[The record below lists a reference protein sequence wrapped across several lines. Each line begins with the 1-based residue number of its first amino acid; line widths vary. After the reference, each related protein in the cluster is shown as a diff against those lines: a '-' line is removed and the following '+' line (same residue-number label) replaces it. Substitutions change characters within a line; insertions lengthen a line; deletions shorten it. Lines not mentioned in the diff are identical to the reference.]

1 MLVSLFIK
9 NYAVLKEVDIQ
20 FNLGLN
26 VITGETGAGKSV
38 MLGALGLVLGER
50 ADSKISIK
58 DDKCLVEAAFN
69 ASNPALT
76 AFFER
81 NDLEPE
87 SEIILRREISATG
100 KSRAFINDTPV
111 SLQQLKEL
119 GDLLVDIH
127 SQHETVSLK
136 DKTYQLD
143 LLDTFAAN
151 QNLKSDYEKAFLSVK
166 SLRNELKNLQSQ
178 ADELRNA
185 FEFDNFQYQELAK
198 ADLEHLDAHELEN
211 EQILLENAGEII
223 SICNAAADALGQSED
238 NILDSLLRIASSLKT
253 LAKSNEKIES
263 FRKRLD
269 SVWIE
274 LKDVSTEIASFA
286 DTIQTDDERLVFVQ
300 ERLSQ
305 LYALQKKHRAMDVN
319 ELIAKR
325 NELAEKL
332 TVSSNLESVLENLTK
347 TLLEG
352 EAELYKLGE
361 TLRNKRAEAI
371 LPLCQTLTTLLHEVG
386 MEKAK
391 VDVRLLPLATPGFD
405 GLEQVELLFTA
416 NQGQDLQPLSKVAS
430 GGELSRFMLCIK
442 TILAKNKKLPT
453 LIFDEIDTG
462 ISGEAAQKT
471 GRLMKKLGKSHQ
483 ILAITHLPQMT
494 AQGDFHYHI
503 FKIVQDKETSSKIQ
517 LLAPEARISQLA
529 QMISG
534 ENPGE
539 TALNHAKELLSQSS
553 Q

>member
-50 ADSKISIK
+50 ADSKLGVK
-58 DDKCLVEAAFN
+58 DDKCLVEAVFN
-69 ASNPALT
+69 ASNDELN

-87 SEIILRREISATG
+87 SDIILRREISATG

-151 QNLKSDYEKAFLSVK
+151 QNLKTDYEKAFLSVK

-223 SICNAAADALGQSED
+223 SICNAAADALGQSEG

-269 SVWIE
+269 SAWIE

-305 LYALQKKHRAMDVN
+305 LYGLQKKHRAMDVN

-332 TVSSNLESVLENLTK
+332 TVSSNLESVLENLAK
-347 TLLEG
+347 SLLEG

-361 TLRNKRAEAI
+361 ALRNKRAEAI

-391 VDVRLLPLATPGFD
+391 VDVRLLPLGTPGFD

-503 FKIVQDKETSSKIQ
+503 YKHESGQETSSKVE
-517 LLAPEARISQLA
+517 LLEQEARITQLA

-539 TALNHAKELLSQSS
+539 TALNHAKELLSQSN

>member
-1 MLVSLFIK
+1 VLVSLFIK

>member
-76 AFFER
+76 AFFET

-223 SICNAAADALGQSED
+223 GICNAAAHALGQTED

-269 SVWIE
+269 SAWIE

-347 TLLEG
+347 TLHEG

-361 TLRNKRAEAI
+361 ALRNKRAEAI

-391 VDVRLLPLATPGFD
+391 VDVRLLPLGTPGFD

-539 TALNHAKELLSQSS
+539 TALNHAKELLNQSS

>member
-9 NYAVLKEVDIQ
+9 NYAVLKEVNIQ

-58 DDKCLVEAAFN
+58 EDKCLVEAVFN
-69 ASNPALT
+69 ASNPELT

-81 NDLEPE
+81 NDLELE
-87 SEIILRREISATG
+87 SEIILRREINTSG

-111 SLQQLKEL
+111 SLIQLKEL

-136 DKTYQLD
+136 DKTYQLE

-151 QNLKSDYEKAFLSVK
+151 QNLKSDYEKAFLRVK
-166 SLRNELKNLQSQ
+166 SLRNELKQLQSQ
-178 ADELRNA
+178 ADELSNA

-198 ADLEHLDAHELEN
+198 ADLEHLDAQELEN

-223 SICNAAADALGQSED
+223 GICNAAADALGQSES

-253 LAKSNEKIES
+253 LAKSNEQLES
-263 FRKRLD
+263 FRKRID
-269 SVWIE
+269 SAWIE
-274 LKDVSTEIASFA
+274 LKDVSAEIASFA

-300 ERLSQ
+300 ERLSL
-305 LYALQKKHRAMDVN
+305 LYALQKKHKAIDVF

-332 TVSSNLESVLENLTK
+332 KVSSNLESVLENLTT
-347 TLLEG
+347 TLHEG
-352 EAELYKLGE
+352 EAELHKLGE

-391 VDVRLLPLATPGFD
+391 VDVRLLPLDTPGFD

-416 NQGQDLQPLSKVAS
+416 NLGQDLQPLSKVAS
-430 GGELSRFMLCIK
+430 GGELSRLMLCIK
-442 TILAKNKKLPT
+442 TILAQNKKLPT

-503 FKIVQDKETSSKIQ
+503 FKIEQDKETSSKIQ

-539 TALNHAKELLSQSS
+539 TALNHAKELLSLHNQ
-553 Q
+553 

>member
-1 MLVSLFIK
+1 VLVSLFIK

-223 SICNAAADALGQSED
+223 GICNAAAHALGQTED

-269 SVWIE
+269 SAWIE

-347 TLLEG
+347 TLHEG

-361 TLRNKRAEAI
+361 ALRNKRAEAI

-386 MEKAK
+386 MDKAK
-391 VDVRLLPLATPGFD
+391 VDVRLLPLGTPGFD

-539 TALNHAKELLSQSS
+539 TALNHAKELLNQSS

>member
-1 MLVSLFIK
+1 VLVSLFIK

-50 ADSKISIK
+50 ADSKLGVK
-58 DDKCLVEAAFN
+58 DDKCLVEAVFN
-69 ASNPALT
+69 ASNDELN

-87 SEIILRREISATG
+87 SDIILRREISATG

-151 QNLKSDYEKAFLSVK
+151 QNLKTDYEKAFLSVK

-223 SICNAAADALGQSED
+223 SICNAAADALGQSEG

-269 SVWIE
+269 SAWIE

-305 LYALQKKHRAMDVN
+305 LYGLQKKHRAMDVN

-332 TVSSNLESVLENLTK
+332 TVSSNLESVLENLAK
-347 TLLEG
+347 SLLEG

-361 TLRNKRAEAI
+361 ALRNKRAEAI

-391 VDVRLLPLATPGFD
+391 VDVRLLPLGTPGFD

-503 FKIVQDKETSSKIQ
+503 YKHESGQETSSKVE
-517 LLAPEARISQLA
+517 LLEQEARITQLA

-539 TALNHAKELLSQSS
+539 TALNHAKELLSQSN

>member
-1 MLVSLFIK
+1 VLVSLFIK

-223 SICNAAADALGQSED
+223 GICNAAAHALGQTED

-269 SVWIE
+269 SAWIE

-347 TLLEG
+347 TLHEG

-361 TLRNKRAEAI
+361 ALRNKRAEAI

-391 VDVRLLPLATPGFD
+391 VDVRLLPLGTPGFD

-539 TALNHAKELLSQSS
+539 TALNHAKELLNQSS

>member
-76 AFFER
+76 AFFETI
-81 NDLEPE
+81 DLEPE